1 MPSRNCVAQLEHPHQ
16 VCDDDNTDSAA
27 EESYFSKG
35 TALYII
41 SEHDYGR
48 ESSLIPLPALRDPD
62 LQACKSTS
70 ILHRIGAPV
79 RPSAQ
84 RQPRSLMATLAYAQ
98 QPAHTMPT
106 VGTMHTMAAYEL
118 EPPDLTNSK
127 SSKSSSFHSETL
139 SDYMGP
145 SDLSHFEEINLDD
158 VSGGPSVFPVA
169 PGADHRVV
177 YEARSISSSSLSSIR
192 STQLAHTA
200 QHSFRDLTGRKPQ
213 YPSLKGPVNQNVRQQ
228 PQQLAPGKMRRGF
241 TSPSAPSLHTMNLA
255 APRRSSR
262 SPSPSSTHTTAPRTL
277 SRKSSRTLD
286 VLPSPSIKSRRQS
299 WQDAKRKTVK
309 EREAECDDEDDELP
323 EDAVIW
329 NIPISPR
336 PAQERSP
343 APSTSGSPPQPSP
356 IGSTVSAGP
365 SSTRTSPAPNSRL
378 PQPPSPNSTSRTE
391 SPPTLERQRT
401 HTWQDTYGS
410 LDPDAKKLTEALE
423 EFQVEFERKQ
433 EIKRQQ
439 PGLARSSSL
448 SEPESKSKKPTL
460 PPIRKSD
467 PLIDPFQPSAEKQK
481 YLSRTRPSW
490 LPPKNPKEE
499 KRHLKEYQRMLARIE
514 EAERLEAQ
522 RAQDE
527 ALAREQ
533 ASRVKADYWS
543 NLLLPNWAT
552 EMTKPESRAS
562 HRKMWWNGIPPRLR
576 GQVWSKAVGNDLEV
590 TEGTF
595 KIALEKAQKEIKRL
609 GTEALDGRYAQI
621 LENTRS
627 VFPELKMFAA
637 PSTPTANDEQPLHQ
651 DLINVCLAY
660 ATYRPDISHKENG
673 IHHIAALLLLN
684 LPAPQTF
691 ITLSNLLNRPLPLS
705 FLVHDP
711 NAIHAA
717 YSTTLHALS
726 KKSSTLAKRLEALRV
741 EPRDY
746 LYHMFSSL
754 FCGRLGVEHA
764 ARVMDVYAIES
775 DKIPPRVAVALLLV
789 LEGACMEGEKSG
801 VEQVLREKRVEL
813 DVDEFM
819 ARVYEA
825 GKMG

>member
-27 EESYFSKG
+27 EESYFSTG

-41 SEHDYGR
+41 CEHDYGR
-48 ESSLIPLPALRDPD
+48 ESSLIPLPASHDSD
-62 LQACKSTS
+62 LCNQRAKSTTTTTTS
-70 ILHRIGAPV
+70 TSALHRIGAPV
-79 RPSAQ
+79 RPLAQ

-98 QPAHTMPT
+98 QPAHR
-106 VGTMHTMAAYEL
+106 MHAMASYEL

-158 VSGGPSVFPVA
+158 VNGGPSVFPL
-169 PGADHRVV
+169 PTSADHRIV

-192 STQLAHTA
+192 STPLAHTA
-200 QHSFRDLTGRKPQ
+200 HHSFRDLTGRKPQ
-213 YPSLKGPVNQNVRQQ
+213 YPSLKGPASHAAHQQ
-228 PQQLAPGKMRRGF
+228 PQQLVPGKMRRGF
-241 TSPSAPSLHTMNLA
+241 TSPSAPSLQTMNLA

-262 SPSPSSTHTTAPRTL
+262 SPSPSSAHTNAPRTL

-286 VLPSPSIKSRRQS
+286 VLPSPSINSRRQS

-356 IGSTVSAGP
+356 IGSAASAAP
-365 SSTRTSPAPNSRL
+365 SSTRTSPAPRSRV
-378 PQPPSPNSTSRTE
+378 PQPPSPKQAPRTE

-410 LDPDAKKLTEALE
+410 LDPDAKTMTEKLE
-423 EFQVEFERKQ
+423 EFQVEYERKQ

-439 PGLARSSSL
+439 PGLARSNSL

-499 KRHLKEYQRMLARIE
+499 KKHLKEYQRMLARIE
-514 EAERLEAQ
+514 EAGK
-522 RAQDE
+522 
-527 ALAREQ
+527 
-533 ASRVKADYWS
+533 SIW
-543 NLLLPNWAT
+543 T
-552 EMTKPESRAS
+552 F
-562 HRKMWWNGIPPRLR
+562 PR
-576 GQVWSKAVGNDLEV
+576 Q
-590 TEGTF
+590 
-595 KIALEKAQKEIKRL
+595 
-609 GTEALDGRYAQI
+609 
-621 LENTRS
+621 
-627 VFPELKMFAA
+627 
-637 PSTPTANDEQPLHQ
+637 
-651 DLINVCLAY
+651 
-660 ATYRPDISHKENG
+660 
-673 IHHIAALLLLN
+673 
-684 LPAPQTF
+684 
-691 ITLSNLLNRPLPLS
+691 
-705 FLVHDP
+705 
-711 NAIHAA
+711 
-717 YSTTLHALS
+717 
-726 KKSSTLAKRLEALRV
+726 
-741 EPRDY
+741 
-746 LYHMFSSL
+746 
-754 FCGRLGVEHA
+754 
-764 ARVMDVYAIES
+764 
-775 DKIPPRVAVALLLV
+775 
-789 LEGACMEGEKSG
+789 
-801 VEQVLREKRVEL
+801 
-813 DVDEFM
+813 
-819 ARVYEA
+819 
-825 GKMG
+825 

>member
-1 MPSRNCVAQLEHPHQ
+1 
-16 VCDDDNTDSAA
+16 
-27 EESYFSKG
+27 
-35 TALYII
+35 
-41 SEHDYGR
+41 
-48 ESSLIPLPALRDPD
+48 
-62 LQACKSTS
+62 
-70 ILHRIGAPV
+70 
-79 RPSAQ
+79 
-84 RQPRSLMATLAYAQ
+84 MATLAYAQ
-98 QPAHTMPT
+98 GMQPTQHQ
-106 VGTMHTMAAYEL
+106 HQHHMASSYEL

-127 SSKSSSFHSETL
+127 SSKSSSFHSDTL

-145 SDLSHFEEINLDD
+145 SDLSHFEDINLDD
-158 VSGGPSVFPVA
+158 VSGGPNAFPM
-169 PGADHRVV
+169 PTGPDHRVV

-192 STQLAHTA
+192 TTPLPHPV

-213 YPSLKGPVNQNVRQQ
+213 YPGLTGHGSHAVRQLPPSQ
-228 PQQLAPGKMRRGF
+228 QQQQQQQLAPGKMRRGF
-241 TSPSAPSLHTMNLA
+241 TSPSAPSLQTLNLNLA

-262 SPSPSSTHTTAPRTL
+262 SPSPSSAHTSASRTL

-286 VLPSPSIKSRRQS
+286 VLPSPSVNARRQS

-343 APSTSGSPPQPSP
+343 APSTSGSPPHPSP
-356 IGSTVSAGP
+356 AASMASAGP
-365 SSTRTSPAPNSRL
+365 SSARTSPAPNSRL
-378 PQPPSPNSTSRTE
+378 PQPPSPQPSNRTE

-401 HTWQDTYGS
+401 HTWQDAYGS
-410 LDPDAKKLTEALE
+410 LDPDAKTMTEKLE

-433 EIKRQQ
+433 ELKRQQ
-439 PGLARSSSL
+439 PGLARSTSL
-448 SEPESKSKKPTL
+448 NQPEPKAKKTTL

-499 KRHLKEYQRMLARIE
+499 KKHLKEYQRMLARIE

-522 RAQDE
+522 RTQDE
-527 ALAREQ
+527 ALAREK
-533 ASRVKADYWS
+533 ASRIKAEYWS
-543 NLLLPNWAT
+543 NLLLPNWVT
-552 EMTKPESRAS
+552 EMTKPELRAS

-576 GQVWSKAVGNDLEV
+576 GQVWSKAIGNDLEV

-595 KIALEKAQKEIKRL
+595 KIALEKAQKEIAQL
-609 GTEALDGRYAQI
+609 GTEALGGRYAQI
-621 LENTRS
+621 LESTRS

-637 PSTPTANDEQPLHQ
+637 PSPAANDEQPLHQ
-651 DLINVCLAY
+651 DLVNVCVAY
-660 ATYRPDISHKENG
+660 ATYRPDIAHRENG

-684 LPAPQTF
+684 LPAPNTF
-691 ITLSNLLNRPLPLS
+691 IALSNLLNRPLPLS
-705 FLVHDP
+705 FLIQDP

-717 YSTTLHALS
+717 YSTTLQALS
-726 KKSSTLAKRLEALRV
+726 KKSPDLAKRLEDLRV

-775 DKIPPRVAVALLLV
+775 DKIPPRVAVAILLV
-789 LEGACMEGEKSG
+789 LESSCMEGDKGVVENILGEKKIS
-801 VEQVLREKRVEL
+801 LN
-813 DVDEFM
+813 VDEFM
-819 ARVYEA
+819 AKVYEA
-825 GKMG
+825 GKMSAPPAP

>member
-1 MPSRNCVAQLEHPHQ
+1 MPSRNCAARLEHQHQ
-16 VCDDDNTDSAA
+16 VSDDDDTLHAA
-27 EESYFSKG
+27 DDYFSPS

-41 SEHDYGR
+41 SELDYGR
-48 ESSLIPLPALRDPD
+48 ESALIPLPATRTDCTQRAKPH
-62 LQACKSTS
+62 S
-70 ILHRIGAPV
+70 ILPHRIGAPV
-79 RPSAQ
+79 RPLPQ
-84 RQPRSLMATLAYAQ
+84 RQPRSLMATLTYAH
-98 QPAHTMPT
+98 QPAL
-106 VGTMHTMAAYEL
+106 TMASYEL

-158 VSGGPSVFPVA
+158 VSGGPNVFPMPVA
-169 PGADHRVV
+169 HDHRVV
-177 YEARSISSSSLSSIR
+177 YEARSISSSSLSSLR
-192 STQLAHTA
+192 GPPHAHPT
-200 QHSFRDLTGRKPQ
+200 QHSFRDLTARKPQ
-213 YPSLKGPVNQNVRQQ
+213 YPGGKSPLNNAVRPQ
-228 PQQLAPGKMRRGF
+228 PQQLQPGKMRRGF
-241 TSPSAPSLHTMNLA
+241 TSPSAPSLQTMNLA

-262 SPSPSSTHTTAPRTL
+262 SPSPSSAHTSAAPRTL

-286 VLPSPSIKSRRQS
+286 VLPSPSINARRQS

-356 IGSTVSAGP
+356 IGSTASGASSA
-365 SSTRTSPAPNSRL
+365 RTSPAPTSRF
-378 PQPPSPNSTSRTE
+378 PQPPSPNTLDRNE
-391 SPPTLERQRT
+391 SPPALERQRT
-401 HTWQDTYGS
+401 HTWHDTYGS
-410 LDPDAKKLTEALE
+410 LDPDAKTMTEKLE

-433 EIKRQQ
+433 EIQRQQ
-439 PGLARSSSL
+439 PGLARSTSL
-448 SEPESKSKKPTL
+448 NEPASKSKKPSL

-499 KRHLKEYQRMLARIE
+499 KKHLKEYQRMLARIE

-522 RAQDE
+522 RAQEE
-527 ALAREQ
+527 ALAREK
-533 ASRVKADYWS
+533 ASRIKAEYWS

-552 EMTKPESRAS
+552 EMTKPELRAS

-595 KIALEKAQKEIKRL
+595 KIALAKAQKEIKQH

-621 LENTRS
+621 LSNTRS
-627 VFPELKMFAA
+627 IFPELRMFAA

-673 IHHIAALLLLN
+673 LHHIAALLLLN

-705 FLVHDP
+705 FLIHDP

-717 YSTTLHALS
+717 YSTTLHALG
-726 KKSSTLAKRLEALRV
+726 KKSPALASRLEALRV

-775 DKIPPRVAVALLLV
+775 DKIPPRVAVAVLLV
-789 LEGACMEGEKSG
+789 LEGSCMEGDKSA
-801 VEQVLREKRVEL
+801 VEHVLSSKKI
-813 DVDEFM
+813 DVDVDGFM

-825 GKMG
+825 GKMGP

>member
-16 VCDDDNTDSAA
+16 DCNDDNTSSAA
-27 EESYFSKG
+27 EESYLSKG

-41 SEHDYGR
+41 SAHDYGR
-48 ESSLIPLPALRDPD
+48 ESSLIPLPASRDPD
-62 LQACKSTS
+62 ACNHRTKSTAS

-79 RPSAQ
+79 RSFPQ
-84 RQPRSLMATLAYAQ
+84 RQPRSLMATLSYAQ
-98 QPAHTMPT
+98 QPAHP
-106 VGTMHTMAAYEL
+106 MHAMASYEL

-158 VSGGPSVFPVA
+158 VTGGPDAFPMSA
-169 PGADHRVV
+169 GPGHRVV

-192 STQLAHTA
+192 STPHAHPA
-200 QHSFRDLTGRKPQ
+200 PHSFRDLTGRKPQ
-213 YPSLKGPVNQNVRQQ
+213 HLGLKGAANHAARPH

-241 TSPSAPSLHTMNLA
+241 TSPSAPSLQTMNLA

-286 VLPSPSIKSRRQS
+286 VLPSPSINSWRQS

-343 APSTSGSPPQPSP
+343 AASTGGSPPQPSP
-356 IGSTVSAGP
+356 IGSALSAGP
-365 SSTRTSPAPNSRL
+365 SSMTTSPAPSSRV
-378 PQPPSPNSTSRTE
+378 PQPHSPNTAGSTE

-439 PGLARSSSL
+439 PGLVRSNSL

-499 KRHLKEYQRMLARIE
+499 KKHLKEYQRMLARIE

-522 RAQDE
+522 RTQDE
-527 ALAREQ
+527 ALAREK
-533 ASRVKADYWS
+533 ASRIKADYWS

-552 EMTKPESRAS
+552 EMTSPELRAS

-595 KIALEKAQKEIKRL
+595 QIALEKAQKEIKQFD
-609 GTEALDGRYAQI
+609 TEALDGRYAQI
-621 LENTRS
+621 LENTRA

-651 DLINVCLAY
+651 DLVNVCLAY
-660 ATYRPDISHKENG
+660 ATYRPDISHNENG

-717 YSTTLHALS
+717 YSTTLHALA
-726 KKSSTLAKRLEALRV
+726 KKSPSLATRLEGLRV

-754 FCGRLGVEHA
+754 FCSRLGVEHA
-764 ARVMDVYAIES
+764 TRVMDVYAIES
-775 DKIPPRVAVALLLV
+775 DKIPPRVAVAILLV
-789 LEGACMEGEKSG
+789 LEGCCMEGEPRA
-801 VEQVLREKRVEL
+801 VEAVLGAKPIDL

-825 GKMG
+825 GKMGA

>member
-1 MPSRNCVAQLEHPHQ
+1 MPSRNCVAQLEHQHQ
-16 VCDDDNTDSAA
+16 VCDDDNSDSAA
-27 EESYFSKG
+27 EDSYFSRG

-48 ESSLIPLPALRDPD
+48 ESSLIPLPATRDVCA
-62 LQACKSTS
+62 QRAKSNS
-70 ILHRIGAPV
+70 ILPHRIEAPV
-79 RPSAQ
+79 RPLPQ

-98 QPAHTMPT
+98 QPAHTM
-106 VGTMHTMAAYEL
+106 ASYEL

-158 VSGGPSVFPVA
+158 VSGGPNVFPM
-169 PGADHRVV
+169 PMSPDHRVV
-177 YEARSISSSSLSSIR
+177 YEARSISSSSLSSMR
-192 STQLAHTA
+192 SAPLAHPA

-213 YPSLKGPVNQNVRQQ
+213 YPSLKGPVNHAVRQQ
-228 PQQLAPGKMRRGF
+228 PQQLAPGKTRRGF
-241 TSPSAPSLHTMNLA
+241 TSPSAPSLQTMNLA

-262 SPSPSSTHTTAPRTL
+262 SPSPSSAHTSASRTL

-286 VLPSPSIKSRRQS
+286 VLPSPSINARRQS

-343 APSTSGSPPQPSP
+343 VPSMSGSPPQPSP

-378 PQPPSPNSTSRTE
+378 AQSPSPNPLVRNE

-439 PGLARSSSL
+439 PGLARSTSL
-448 SEPESKSKKPTL
+448 SEPESKSKKPAL

-499 KRHLKEYQRMLARIE
+499 KKHLKEYQRMLARIE
-514 EAERLEAQ
+514 EAGKLN
-522 RAQDE
+522 
-527 ALAREQ
+527 
-533 ASRVKADYWS
+533 Y
-543 NLLLPNWAT
+543 
-552 EMTKPESRAS
+552 
-562 HRKMWWNGIPPRLR
+562 
-576 GQVWSKAVGNDLEV
+576 
-590 TEGTF
+590 
-595 KIALEKAQKEIKRL
+595 
-609 GTEALDGRYAQI
+609 
-621 LENTRS
+621 
-627 VFPELKMFAA
+627 
-637 PSTPTANDEQPLHQ
+637 
-651 DLINVCLAY
+651 AY
-660 ATYRPDISHKENG
+660 AE
-673 IHHIAALLLLN
+673 AA
-684 LPAPQTF
+684 
-691 ITLSNLLNRPLPLS
+691 
-705 FLVHDP
+705 
-711 NAIHAA
+711 
-717 YSTTLHALS
+717 
-726 KKSSTLAKRLEALRV
+726 KS
-741 EPRDY
+741 
-746 LYHMFSSL
+746 
-754 FCGRLGVEHA
+754 
-764 ARVMDVYAIES
+764 
-775 DKIPPRVAVALLLV
+775 
-789 LEGACMEGEKSG
+789 
-801 VEQVLREKRVEL
+801 
-813 DVDEFM
+813 
-819 ARVYEA
+819 
-825 GKMG
+825 

>member
-1 MPSRNCVAQLEHPHQ
+1 MPSRNCVAQLEHQHQ
-16 VCDDDNTDSAA
+16 VCDDDDNNESAA

-48 ESSLIPLPALRDPD
+48 ESSLIPLPASRNVCVQPT
-62 LQACKSTS
+62 KSTS
-70 ILHRIGAPV
+70 ILPHRIGVPV
-79 RPSAQ
+79 RPLPQ

-98 QPAHTMPT
+98 QPAHN
-106 VGTMHTMAAYEL
+106 MASYEL

-158 VSGGPSVFPVA
+158 VSAGPNAFPM
-169 PGADHRVV
+169 PTSPDHRVV

-192 STQLAHTA
+192 STPLSHSA

-213 YPSLKGPVNQNVRQQ
+213 YPSLKGPVNHAIRQQ
-228 PQQLAPGKMRRGF
+228 PQQPQQLQPGKMRRGF
-241 TSPSAPSLHTMNLA
+241 TSPSAPSLQTMNLA

-262 SPSPSSTHTTAPRTL
+262 SPSPSSAHTSAHRTL

-286 VLPSPSIKSRRQS
+286 VLPSPSVNARRQS

-356 IGSTVSAGP
+356 IGSTASAGP

-378 PQPPSPNSTSRTE
+378 PQPPSPHSNRTE

-423 EFQVEFERKQ
+423 EFQVEFEKKQ

-439 PGLARSSSL
+439 PGLARSTSL
-448 SEPESKSKKPTL
+448 NEPESKKKTTL

-499 KRHLKEYQRMLARIE
+499 KKHLKEYQRMLARIE
-514 EAERLEAQ
+514 EAGKLKSEHTEECQADNSRTS
-522 RAQDE
+522 RSSKSSRRGSCT
-527 ALAREQ
+527 RE
-533 ASRVKADYWS
+533 
-543 NLLLPNWAT
+543 
-552 EMTKPESRAS
+552 
-562 HRKMWWNGIPPRLR
+562 GIPDKSRLL
-576 GQVWSKAVGNDLEV
+576 VE
-590 TEGTF
+590 
-595 KIALEKAQKEIKRL
+595 
-609 GTEALDGRYAQI
+609 
-621 LENTRS
+621 
-627 VFPELKMFAA
+627 PAA
-637 PSTPTANDEQPLHQ
+637 PQ
-651 DLINVCLAY
+651 
-660 ATYRPDISHKENG
+660 
-673 IHHIAALLLLN
+673 
-684 LPAPQTF
+684 
-691 ITLSNLLNRPLPLS
+691 
-705 FLVHDP
+705 
-711 NAIHAA
+711 
-717 YSTTLHALS
+717 
-726 KKSSTLAKRLEALRV
+726 
-741 EPRDY
+741 
-746 LYHMFSSL
+746 
-754 FCGRLGVEHA
+754 LGN
-764 ARVMDVYAIES
+764 
-775 DKIPPRVAVALLLV
+775 
-789 LEGACMEGEKSG
+789 
-801 VEQVLREKRVEL
+801 
-813 DVDEFM
+813 
-819 ARVYEA
+819 
-825 GKMG
+825 